1 MSYKETLNSGL
12 KRGFEVV
19 LEAEDLNKNI
29 NVKVEEVKK
38 TIKIDGFRP
47 GKVPTNI
54 IMQKHGD
61 AINAEVLN
69 KMVNDNVSQII
80 QENKYRPVSQPKV
93 DLKDKEKEGKQ
104 VFNVEFELFPEIKL
118 ADFSKIVI
126 ESSKVK
132 LEKAEV
138 DKRLDLIAKNQR
150 TYKEEKDDYKSK
162 NEDSILLDYEGTIDG
177 KNFDGGKAEDQTIVI
192 GSGQYLKDLEEGLIG
207 VKKGDNKKIKVKFP
221 ENYGQKDL
229 QNAEAVFECNI
240 KKISIPQESKVNDE
254 FAKSVGATDLKDL
267 KTKVEAQMLKEY
279 SDLSKSL
286 DKKNLFEKLQES
298 HKFELPENLVET
310 EFNGLKEK
318 HLQSE
323 QAVSDTHKKEIK
335 DKKLSSENE
344 KRFKEDANSRIQ
356 LGLILQEIGKTNAIQ
371 VTGDEMNK
379 ALYEYAGNFRG
390 QEQKVIDYYK
400 NNQEAAMQFQAP
412 LYENKIVDFILSKV
426 KLKTKELDVDSF
438 IKIYNNVDSNLEKPT
453 KKKPTKKKPTK
464 KKPTKKKT
472 ASKKK

>member
-19 LEAEDLNKNI
+19 LETEDLNKNI

-93 DLKDKEKEGKQ
+93 DLKDKEKEGKR

-162 NEDSILLDYEGTIDG
+162 NEDSVLLDYEGTIDG

-323 QAVSDTHKKEIK
+323 QAVSDAHKKEIK

-438 IKIYNNVDSNLEKPT
+438 IKIYNNVDSNLEKPKT
-453 KKKPTKKKPTK
+453 KKPTK

-472 ASKKK
+472 ASKNK

>member
-254 FAKSVGATDLKDL
+254 FAKSVGATDLRDL

-323 QAVSDTHKKEIK
+323 QAVSDAHKKEIK
-335 DKKLSSENE
+335 DKKLSSDNE
-344 KRFKEDANSRIQ
+344 KKFKEDANSRIK

-438 IKIYNNVDSNLEKPT
+438 IKIYNNVDTNLEKPKT
-453 KKKPTKKKPTK
+453 KKPTK